1 MINNVIV
8 ECEEGMPVPQWSQ
21 NLAQFAQSVLEA
33 LDKKG
38 WELSILLCTDPF
50 MAKVNKEYRDIDGP
64 TDVLSFEQGDEYL
77 DDDGKRWFMAG
88 DILISLDTLV
98 SNAREFGVSA
108 DEELKRLIIHG
119 VLHLDG
125 MDHETNDSGEPMLIR
140 QEEILRRFSSVRVYG
155 LG

>member
-1 MINNVIV
+1 
-8 ECEEGMPVPQWSQ
+8 
-21 NLAQFAQSVLEA
+21 
-33 LDKKG
+33 
-38 WELSILLCTDPF
+38 